1 MSGVE
6 PNQLGQEVA
15 PRLERLGTPIGPH
28 VIGIHSR
35 DPWQHG
41 DSIHVDERSIAVR
54 WCPSELTIRE
64 ALLEAGPESPLVIL
78 TPLPDSELGLDILSR
93 LDSGRLGRLKPW
105 ESMKRAFQA
114 RQLDPRVRK
123 ANWLADVL
131 LRKMPPN
138 GFAPAPGGVL
148 QRGRVLKEVFRHV
161 LGWADPVI
169 DTAGVIRWSLDGGSL
184 PAWRALPAEARA
196 DLQHWVSEESGAV
209 AAQLLECLQ
218 EGPGSLV
225 IGLTLE
231 TLFTEEGKEGLV
243 RLERHTD
250 GHSVQKVWGEAWSK
264 AAFEVFDDL
273 DDAKA
278 RTAIDRVDDLL
289 ADLKVEEAAW
299 RSSVSRVGFA
309 QRIDQLADRLQREVD
324 RPTQGGMQKLWALC
338 SDVLSH
344 RLAKSD
350 AEQFR
355 VGRMEMAVRLVGWL
369 RQDAV
374 PPPATLGEF
383 TEQIFEQDAFV
394 DWARTRLIDGDPAPA
409 LAKAYNKVCGKA
421 REALQ
426 GRHEAF
432 CSMLSEHG
440 ASPADV
446 LKVEDILPDLVI
458 PLAKTTGRKLLFVV
472 MDGMSL
478 PVFHELSTD
487 LSENHGWHPLAPR
500 GKPPLRPALA
510 ALPSTTAASR
520 SSLLCGTLGAKQ
532 NEENGFPRALQQLPG
547 SPRPRLFLKRDL
559 AKGGD
564 AGLSSEFAEA
574 LHSDAPCI
582 GCVVNAIDDSL
593 TKGEQMMVPWEIR
606 HLPMLERILAA
617 AASSGRI
624 LVMTSDHGHLLEQNS
639 ESRDSDTDGRYRHES
654 TADLA
659 DDELLIRGDRVL
671 NSEHTI
677 VSSWREDVR
686 YGRKQAGYHGGIHP
700 LEVLVPVGVFATSEP
715 EGWEE
720 HVVRPP
726 DWWFAPDASVAYVS
740 PVPRPVKTTEPK
752 TTPVAVTGD
761 LFEATAS
768 TSSLLEQLLASPI
781 MEEQRAIHPRAATE
795 ASLKRLGELL
805 DALQRFGGT
814 ASVSALARELKLS
827 DVRIGRTVSFVAP
840 LLSVDGYAALEFERA
855 SNTVRLNERRL
866 KEQFEL
872 S

>member
-1 MSGVE
+1 
-6 PNQLGQEVA
+6 
-15 PRLERLGTPIGPH
+15 
-28 VIGIHSR
+28 
-35 DPWQHG
+35 
-41 DSIHVDERSIAVR
+41 
-54 WCPSELTIRE
+54 LTIRE

-78 TPLPDSELGLDILSR
+78 TPLPDNELGLDILSR

-105 ESMKRAFQA
+105 EGMKHAFQA
-114 RQLDPRVRK
+114 RQLDPRVRQ

-131 LRKMPPN
+131 LRNMPAN

-169 DTAGVIRWSLDGGSL
+169 DAVGVIRWSLDGASL
-184 PAWRALPAEARA
+184 PAWRALPTEARA

-218 EGPGSLV
+218 EGPGLLV

-231 TLFTEEGKEGLV
+231 ALFTEEGKEGLV
-243 RLERHTD
+243 RLERHTN

-264 AAFEVFDDL
+264 AAFEVFGDL
-273 DDAKA
+273 DDAEA
-278 RTAIDRVDDLL
+278 RIAVDRVDDLFR
-289 ADLKVEEAAW
+289 DLKVEEAAW
-299 RSSVSRVGFA
+299 RSSVSRLGFV

-369 RQDAV
+369 RQDAA

-383 TEQIFEQDAFV
+383 TEQIFEQDTFV

-409 LAKAYNKVCGKA
+409 LAKAYNKVCSKA
-421 REALQ
+421 RETLRV
-426 GRHEAF
+426 RHEAF
-432 CSMLSEHG
+432 CRMLAEQG
-440 ASPADV
+440 ASPPDV
-446 LKVEDILPDLVI
+446 MKVEEILPDLLV
-458 PLAKTTGRKLLFVV
+458 PLARQTERKILFVV

-478 PVFHELSTD
+478 PVFHELSAD
-487 LSENHGWHPLAPR
+487 LSENYGWHPLAPEESA
-500 GKPPLRPALA
+500 PPRPALA

-520 SSLLCGTLGAKQ
+520 SSLLCGSLGAGQ
-532 NEENGFPRALQQLPG
+532 NEVKGFAAALQALSG
-547 SPRPRLFLKRDL
+547 SPRPRLFLKKDL
-559 AKGGD
+559 AQAGD
-564 AGLSSEFAEA
+564 AGLSPEFAEA

-593 TKGEQMMVPWEIR
+593 TKGDQTMVPWEVR
-606 HLPMLERILAA
+606 HLPLLERILAA
-617 AASSGRI
+617 ANASGRM
-624 LVMTSDHGHLLEQNS
+624 LVITSDHGHLLEQNS
-639 ESRDSDTDGRYRHES
+639 ETRDSDTDGRYRHES
-654 TADLA
+654 TAVLA
-659 DDELLIRGDRVL
+659 ADELLIKGPRVL

-700 LEVLVPVGVFATSEP
+700 LEVLGPVGVFATSEP

-720 HVVRPP
+720 HVLRPP
-726 DWWFAPDASVAYVS
+726 DWWFAPDSKVALIT
-740 PVPRPVKTTEPK
+740 PVPRAAKAPEPEA
-752 TTPVAVTGD
+752 TPIPVTGD
-761 LFEATAS
+761 LFAATAS

-781 MEEQRAIHPRAATE
+781 MEEQRTIHPRAATE

-805 DALQRFGGT
+805 DVLQRFGGT
-814 ASVSALARELKLS
+814 ASATALARELN
-827 DVRIGRTVSFVAP
+827 VSARRMGSFVSAVAP